1 MKYYEQSIM
10 IKDSLNRQ
18 SNIKALHEAE
28 IKYEYEKKNSADS
41 IFYAEEQKIADAKLD
56 VLNAELRSQNRMTNG
71 IIFIL
76 FLIVVFA
83 IIIWLRFQKNQQE
96 KDIIQEQKQ
105 KMDNAYQDL

>member
-1 MKYYEQSIM
+1 M

-76 FLIVVFA
+76 FLIFNILKKTLVNPIYV
-83 IIIWLRFQKNQQE
+83 ISLRSYIDFTPCLFK
-96 KDIIQEQKQ
+96 
-105 KMDNAYQDL
+105 